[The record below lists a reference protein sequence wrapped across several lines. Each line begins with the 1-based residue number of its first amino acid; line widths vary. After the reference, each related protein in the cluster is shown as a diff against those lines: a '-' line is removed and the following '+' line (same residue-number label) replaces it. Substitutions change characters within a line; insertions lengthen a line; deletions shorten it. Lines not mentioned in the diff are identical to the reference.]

1 MNIGLQLYTIREA
14 LAGADADRAA
24 QVLHT
29 VADIGYRAVELY
41 GRLDNMTIL
50 AEGAR
55 RAGLDVV
62 GTVCGVDLFHDI
74 DGVLQLCDRFGLRQ
88 MGISGA
94 RSRSNTHA
102 DSVTD
107 ADRRIDEIN
116 RIGAQLAAHGVVLAY
131 HNHDFEFE
139 RLNENT
145 TFWNRMTERFD
156 ENVKFVLDTYWV
168 QRAGGDVRRWI
179 DVLGSRIV
187 TLHLKDMVHI
197 NGNVTYAEIG
207 RGNLWWD
214 GILPQAKAAGVR
226 HFVVEQDAC
235 AGDPMDSIR
244 ISLSYLQSK
253 L

>member
-1 MNIGLQLYTIREA
+1 MNIGLQLYTIRDA

-41 GRLDNMTIL
+41 GSLDNMTIL

-55 RAGLDVV
+55 RAGLDIV
-62 GTVCGVDLFHDI
+62 GTICSANVFGDQ
-74 DGVLQLCDRFGLRQ
+74 DGVLRLCSRFGIRQ

-94 RSRSNTHA
+94 RAATAAEAARH
-102 DSVTD
+102 
-107 ADRRIDEIN
+107 IDTLN
-116 RIGAQLAAHGVVLAY
+116 RIGAQLAAHGIVPAY
-131 HNHDFEFE
+131 HNHDFEFD
-139 RLNENT
+139 RLDDGT
-145 TFWNRMTERFD
+145 TLFGRMAESLGDHVR
-156 ENVKFVLDTYWV
+156 FVLDTYWV
-168 QRAGGDVRRWI
+168 QHAGGDVRHWI

-197 NGNVTYAEIG
+197 NGNATYAEIG